1 MSINQSPKMTGGG
14 GDQLERYEKLGIGES
29 LPRVYQYPIACQ
41 ELSSILRGAY
51 SQLPKNL
58 QSLVFQHTLT
68 AFRLLPHWIGE
79 TAPNKS
85 SELSAFEKSQHLVI
99 IYLGSL
105 YIDKEI
111 ICPNWIDG
119 EFDAR
124 MQTQKAIS
132 AANLLTQSAEAVL
145 PKQRRVLAAT
155 EFRHAKIA
163 HKRRCKDRQ
172 EGSTHL
178 PQDVLVH
185 IFGFLDLQ
193 SLLCAAS
200 VCWLWNSAA
209 SDNYLWHLQHVSYF
223 GDSSNCLKG
232 RALQRCEM
240 LENDEHMRLQEE
252 VTTETSIDWREAFIK
267 AYKGNSFKTH
277 TSYRGFCGR
286 CHTVVWLSKMKCYNQ
301 QCRLNSKK
309 QQITP
314 ISTEQIVEYILDGAV
329 CEVSSSESDT
339 DSDEETTSKLW
350 AFPRHLSGYKK

>member
-1 MSINQSPKMTGGG
+1 MSINQSPKMKGGGG

-41 ELSSILRGAY
+41 ELSSILRGGY

-68 AFRLLPHWIGE
+68 AFRLLP
-79 TAPNKS
+79 
-85 SELSAFEKSQHLVI
+85 Q
-99 IYLGSL
+99 
-105 YIDKEI
+105 
-111 ICPNWIDG
+111 
-119 EFDAR
+119 

-132 AANLLTQSAEAVL
+132 AANLLIQSAEAVL

-163 HKRRCKDRQ
+163 HKRCCKDRQ

-223 GDSSNCLKG
+223 GDSSDCLKG

-252 VTTETSIDWREAFIK
+252 VTTETCIYWREAFIK

-277 TSYRGFCGR
+277 TSYRGFCER
-286 CHTVVWLSKMKCYNQ
+286 CHTIVWLSKMKCYNQ

-314 ISTEQIVEYILDGAV
+314 ISTEQLQIVEYILDGAV
-329 CEVSSSESDT
+329 CEVPSSESDT

-350 AFPRHLSGYKK
+350 AYPRHLSGYK

>member
-14 GDQLERYEKLGIGES
+14 EDQLERYEKLGIGES
-29 LPRVYQYPIACQ
+29 LPRVYRYPIACQ

-68 AFRLLPHWIGE
+68 AFRLLP
-79 TAPNKS
+79 
-85 SELSAFEKSQHLVI
+85 Q
-99 IYLGSL
+99 
-105 YIDKEI
+105 
-111 ICPNWIDG
+111 
-119 EFDAR
+119 

-232 RALQRCEM
+232 RALPRCEM
-240 LENDEHMRLQEE
+240 LENDKHMRLQEE
-252 VTTETSIDWREAFIK
+252 VSTETSIDWREAFTK

-301 QCRLNSKK
+301 QCRLNYKK

>member
-1 MSINQSPKMTGGG
+1 MSINQSPKMKGG

-68 AFRLLPHWIGE
+68 AFRLLP
-79 TAPNKS
+79 
-85 SELSAFEKSQHLVI
+85 Q
-99 IYLGSL
+99 
-105 YIDKEI
+105 
-111 ICPNWIDG
+111 
-119 EFDAR
+119 

-132 AANLLTQSAEAVL
+132 AANLLIQSAEAVL

-172 EGSTHL
+172 EGSSHL

-185 IFGFLDLQ
+185 VFGFLDLQ

-223 GDSSNCLKG
+223 GDSSDCLKG
-232 RALQRCEM
+232 RVLQRCEM

-314 ISTEQIVEYILDGAV
+314 ISTEQLQIVEYILDGAV

-350 AFPRHLSGYKK
+350 AYPRHLNGYKK

>member
-1 MSINQSPKMTGGG
+1 MSINQSPKMKGGGGG

-68 AFRLLPHWIGE
+68 AFRLLP
-79 TAPNKS
+79 
-85 SELSAFEKSQHLVI
+85 Q
-99 IYLGSL
+99 
-105 YIDKEI
+105 
-111 ICPNWIDG
+111 
-119 EFDAR
+119 

-132 AANLLTQSAEAVL
+132 AANLLIQSAEAVL

-223 GDSSNCLKG
+223 GDSSDCLKG

-350 AFPRHLSGYKK
+350 AYPRHLSGYKK